1 MYVFYILSINVVLFI
16 KRKTIPFFHETIRL
30 INVIT
35 QYNTLPEVG
44 NNCPAINEPPW
55 SLYSDQI
62 KIYCVLLFFC
72 TLSPR
77 SADFRAF

>member
-35 QYNTLPEVG
+35 QYNALPEVG

-55 SLYSDQI
+55 
-62 KIYCVLLFFC
+62 VLLF
-72 TLSPR
+72 
-77 SADFRAF
+77 